1 MPPSRIGLVVG
12 KDFRPLPGETS
23 GEWCYITVDL
33 SEEERISVRIS
44 PSHAKKIGVG
54 DVVEFRKPRGENRPV
69 RRLKRLATDPRLLP

>member
-1 MPPSRIGLVVG
+1 MPSSQIGLVVG

-23 GEWCYITVDL
+23 GDWCYITVDL

-44 PSHAKKIGVG
+44 PSHARRIGVG
-54 DVVEFRKPRGENRPV
+54 DVVEFRRPRSEHRPV